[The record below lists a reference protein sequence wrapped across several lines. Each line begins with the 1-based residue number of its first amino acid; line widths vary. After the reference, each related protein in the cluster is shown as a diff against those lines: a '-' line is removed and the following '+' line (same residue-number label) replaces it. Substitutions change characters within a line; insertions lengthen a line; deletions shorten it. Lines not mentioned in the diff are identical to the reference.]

1 MSGVTAS
8 LRGGVAGWQRFWF
21 APQPTST
28 PALFRIGFGLVV
40 TTWAVSL
47 APDLLAFYGPYGI
60 EPGRPERLPGE
71 WSLLSPSAGPVVLVA
86 VLVVLVTASVALT
99 LGLYSRLAAL
109 VVFVGVVSFQQRNSL
124 IDNSGDLL
132 IRNLAFFCVLAPTGA
147 ALSLDR
153 LRTSRAT
160 FWQFPVRA
168 PWALRLVQIELS
180 VGYLSAVWHKVQGAT
195 WRDGTAVAYA
205 LRMSDLQRLDA
216 PAAIAR
222 SVVLTEALTFGA
234 LALELALGVL
244 VWNRTARPWVMA
256 LGVAMH
262 LMIDCVL
269 VVGFFTFAMLV
280 AYIAFLAPETAG
292 RCILGAR
299 DRVLPVRRRGDGEA
313 DMGQVAAGRGPVAG
327 RR

>member
-1 MSGVTAS
+1 MG
-8 LRGGVAGWQRFWF
+8 
-21 APQPTST
+21 
-28 PALFRIGFGLVV
+28 PA
-40 TTWAVSL
+40 
-47 APDLLAFYGPYGI
+47 
-60 EPGRPERLPGE
+60 
-71 WSLLSPSAGPVVLVA
+71 
-86 VLVVLVTASVALT
+86 
-99 LGLYSRLAAL
+99 
-109 VVFVGVVSFQQRNSL
+109 
-124 IDNSGDLL
+124 
-132 IRNLAFFCVLAPTGA
+132 
-147 ALSLDR
+147 
-153 LRTSRAT
+153 
-160 FWQFPVRA
+160 
-168 PWALRLVQIELS
+168 ELS

-222 SVVLTEALTFGA
+222 SVMLTEALTFGT